1 MLLWNAAWC
10 FLHHK
15 HFWWRGQAHSW
26 YWGMTRNKSN
36 SRVSSQVI
44 PVLLVLAFSGW
55 GSLNTDFWVV
65 CGDQGTHPCRF
76 PAAAQVRDIGA
87 QTPFSP
93 TQKVPETVTSQSK
106 VWAKHHLLTQ
116 QSNPLA
122 VCRAKSAT
130 SQPESCYFITCCTFQ
145 SDRDTLD
152 QPGGDYLVKEISEIQ
167 GEIDW
172 KHYSVG
178 AGQFYP
184 TKFLLSL
191 VACAYYTWYYWNID
205 QKLPIT
211 FHWVVNKV
219 CWFFFL
225 WIFHPK

>member
-1 MLLWNAAWC
+1 MPQYR
-10 FLHHK
+10 FLGCV
-15 HFWWRGQAHSW
+15 WRSGHSP
-26 YWGMTRNKSN
+26 MQI
-36 SRVSSQVI
+36 SRCS
-44 PVLLVLAFSGW
+44 
-55 GSLNTDFWVV
+55 TWV
-65 CGDQGTHPCRF
+65 H
-76 PAAAQVRDIGA
+76 DIGA
-87 QTPFSP
+87 QIPFSP

-106 VWAKHHLLTQ
+106 VRAKHHLLTQ

-122 VCRAKSAT
+122 VRRAKSAT

-178 AGQFYP
+178 AGHFYP

-191 VACAYYTWYYWNID
+191 VACAYYTWFYWNID

-219 CWFFFL
+219 CCFFFL
-225 WIFHPK
+225 VDFSPKIKQGEKKRMKIKCIK